1 MMVRSVSRCVALLGC
16 LGALMS
22 PVSARAKVGP
32 GDPFPVWTLTDLSGH
47 AYEVGSI
54 GNVTLL
60 YFLGS
65 GCNICAN
72 LSQQIDNDLVRLF
85 DDDITVYAIDS
96 LDGAAE
102 DLARLRDDAGV
113 SFPFLRNG
121 SSLTAAC
128 GISWHA
134 IMVVDDEGI
143 IKYVSEG
150 ANAGI
155 YRGDELQETIEQIV
169 GHVAETRTATWG
181 EIKTLYGE
189 R

>member
-1 MMVRSVSRCVALLGC
+1 MMVRSVSRFVALLGC
-16 LGALMS
+16 LGALS
-22 PVSARAKVGP
+22 CPLSAHAKVAP
-32 GDPFPVWTLTDLSGH
+32 GDPFPVWSLNDLSGH
-47 AYEVGSI
+47 AHEVGSI

-65 GCNICAN
+65 GCNICA
-72 LSQQIDNDLVRLF
+72 DLAREIEEDVVDLF
-85 DDDITVYAIDS
+85 DDELKVYAIDS
-96 LDGAAE
+96 LDGSEE
-102 DLARLRDDAGV
+102 DLSRLRDEAGV

-155 YRGDELQETIEQIV
+155 YRRHELQETIEQIV
-169 GHVAETRTATWG
+169 GHVADTRNATWG

>member
-1 MMVRSVSRCVALLGC
+1 MMLRLLSRLVAVVGC
-16 LGALMS
+16 LGALLS
-22 PVSARAKVGP
+22 PLSAHAKSGP
-32 GDPFPVWTLTDLSGH
+32 GDPFPVWTLTDLSGQAH
-47 AYEVGSI
+47 EVGSI

-65 GCNICAN
+65 GCSICAD
-72 LSQQIDNDLVRLF
+72 LSQQIERDLVQLF

-96 LDGAAE
+96 LDGSAE

-121 SSLTAAC
+121 SGLTAAC
-128 GISWHA
+128 GVSWHA
-134 IMVVDDEGI
+134 LMVVDDEGI
-143 IKYVSEG
+143 VRYVSEG

-155 YRGDELQETIEQIV
+155 YREDELQDTIEQIV
-169 GHVAETRTATWG
+169 GHVAETRQATWG
-181 EIKTLYGE
+181 EIKNLYGE

>member
-1 MMVRSVSRCVALLGC
+1 MMLRSISRFVTLLGC

-22 PVSARAKVGP
+22 PLSAHAKVGP
-32 GDPFPVWTLTDLSGH
+32 GDSFPVWSLTDLSGNR
-47 AYEVGSI
+47 YEVGSI

-65 GCNICAN
+65 GCNICPDLAR
-72 LSQQIDNDLVRLF
+72 QIESDVVSLF
-85 DDDITVYAIDS
+85 KDELTVFAIDS
-96 LDGAAE
+96 LDGSE
-102 DLARLRDDAGV
+102 DELRALRDEAGV

-134 IMVVDDEGI
+134 IVVVDDEGI
-143 IKYVSEG
+143 VKYISEG

-155 YRGDELQETIEQIV
+155 YRRRELQETIEQIV
-169 GHVAETRTATWG
+169 GHVADTRNATWG
-181 EIKTLYGE
+181 EIKNLYGD